1 MKYAE
6 DIKINDI
13 LWVIDNSDLPQIT
26 PLVVT
31 NIKVRK
37 LLWTGYYDLTLLFPN
52 GNKQMMSLFD
62 TGKRR
67 DYDIPWLA
75 DIGEL
80 NLDYDVILD
89 LHKTNTIMSC
99 FDKKAL
105 YTKYITGLKNSIKT
119 IEEVIQRGRDN
130 LFELTSKLNYFNK
143 QIDIIK
149 D

>member
-6 DIKINDI
+6 DIKVNDI

-52 GNKQMMSLFD
+52 GTKRMMSLFD

-67 DYDIPWLA
+67 DYDLPWLA
-75 DIGEL
+75 DIKEV
-80 NLDYDVILD
+80 NLDSDVTPD
-89 LHKTNTIMSC
+89 LQKTNTIMAC
-99 FDKKAL
+99 FDKKVL
-105 YTKYITGLKNSIKT
+105 YTKYITGLKNSIKSV
-119 IEEVIQRGRDN
+119 EEVIQRGRDN
-130 LFELTSKLNYFNK
+130 LFELTSKLDYFIK